1 LDTAIIVGVGV
12 IMGSVVAIAL
22 VFGKTVLGVAWTGN
36 GAKRV
41 TVVESG
47 NKDNIFQQHMQ
58 DKNDVSI
65 KKTSASNLSKAD
77 GKQISSQVEKTKDLE
92 TLLNKEVTTCDNVAI
107 GCISAL
113 QNGLMFISCTPLNI
127 KYEIPTYFV
136 RQYDQNIVLVDIS
149 ARDLE
154 HYRPQLSF

>member
-1 LDTAIIVGVGV
+1 MDTAIIVGVGV

-58 DKNDVSI
+58 DKNDVI
-65 KKTSASNLSKAD
+65 TSASNLSKAD

-92 TLLNKEVTTCDNVAI
+92 SLLNKEVTTCDNVAI

>member
-1 LDTAIIVGVGV
+1 MDTAIIVGVGV

-41 TVVESG
+41 TRVESG
-47 NKDNIFQQHMQ
+47 NKNNIFQQYMQ

-65 KKTSASNLSKAD
+65 KKTSISNSD
-77 GKQISSQVEKTKDLE
+77 KQVSSQVEKTKDLE
-92 TLLNKEVTTCDNVAI
+92 SLLNKEVTTCDNVAI

>member
-1 LDTAIIVGVGV
+1 LDTAIIVGV
-12 IMGSVVAIAL
+12 IIGSVVAIAL
-22 VFGKTVLGVAWTGN
+22 VFGKTVLSVAWTGK
-36 GAKRV
+36 GVKRV

-47 NKDNIFQQHMQ
+47 NKNNIIQQDMQ
-58 DKNDVSI
+58 DKSEISKVS
-65 KKTSASNLSKAD
+65 KDTPD
-77 GKQISSQVEKTKDLE
+77 RISSQVEKPKNLDS
-92 TLLNKEVTTCDNVAI
+92 LLNKEVTTCDNVAI

-113 QNGLMFISCTPLNI
+113 QNGLMFISSSPLNI

-154 HYRPQLSF
+154 HYKPQLSF